1 MRSEKAQKN
10 RTGATI
16 YPHTDTLAPGVCSR
30 CLMGI
35 YIVAIAMYMPSLVQ
49 ADKFR
54 VRPMRIEF
62 EPYAGN
68 TLTQVIYVT
77 NEEPNKV
84 VTLDLGVVDVTQ
96 SEDGNP
102 QVIEPGS
109 DVNNPGTLSCRD
121 WIKLDKS
128 SIRLAPLTG
137 ASVELTVKVPPYA
150 HGFCIAGITIQS
162 RPKELTERGSSIV
175 LRFLIPV
182 LIEIQ
187 GRTMLQ
193 KVELTDVDMKFE
205 MPTEQSPATT
215 ILSMKV
221 ENNGKKFSR
230 LTGDITAQTL
240 FKERWRDITT
250 SGIREVGII
259 PGVILNLKNDIGRSL
274 PSGKY
279 KLKGKLYVDGR
290 RVKPIEKEIDFTGDP
305 AIKTAAVDA
314 ALDLE
319 PPELFISSMP
329 GATRSAV
336 LKVRNAS
343 DSAIDIA
350 VATAIPAVL
359 KGVAFGELQG
369 EALTCCDWIRI
380 VPDRFTLGAGKE
392 QGVRIIANMPKG
404 ESMQSNYYSDIRL
417 SAKYKADGQNAGLTN
432 AILCL
437 ENKRQK
443 AQPVG
448 QAMKVTVADEGN
460 SRYAIIGRFGNIGTV
475 HLTPRCTAEITTPEG
490 RSVRSILLTGEAG
503 LMLPLELRNFSG
515 IVDFSKIVAGVY
527 RLEAI
532 MQYGDGGRAT
542 KIVPIQVS
550 VRGEQRIV
558 EVIEPIIK
566 GG

>member
-1 MRSEKAQKN
+1 MGDMKAQRKS
-10 RTGATI
+10 AVVTI
-16 YPHTDTLAPGVCSR
+16 YNYTLWRLCALVIVLYLAP
-30 CLMGI
+30 L
-35 YIVAIAMYMPSLVQ
+35 AQ

-68 TLTQVIYVT
+68 KLTQVIYVT

-84 VTLDLGVVDVTQ
+84 MTMDLAVVDVTQ
-96 SEDGNP
+96 SEDGAP
-102 QVIEPGS
+102 QVIELSS
-109 DVNNPGTLSCRD
+109 DVNTSEASSCRE
-121 WIKLDKS
+121 WIKLNKN
-128 SIRLAPLTG
+128 SIRLDPLSGAP
-137 ASVELTVKVPPYA
+137 VELTVRVPPNA
-150 HGFCIAGITIQS
+150 HGFYIAGITVQS
-162 RPKELTERGSSIV
+162 NPKELAERGSSIIV
-175 LRFLIPV
+175 RFLIPI

-187 GRTMLQ
+187 GRTLLQ
-193 KVELTDVDMKFE
+193 KVELTDVDMQFK
-205 MPTEQSPATT
+205 MPTELSPATT
-215 ILSMKV
+215 LLSMKI
-221 ENNGKKFSR
+221 ENKGKKFSR
-230 LTGDITAQTL
+230 LTGSITAQTL
-240 FKERWRDITT
+240 FKEHWCDITT
-250 SGIREVGII
+250 SEIMEVGII
-259 PGVILNLKNDIGRSL
+259 PSVTLNLKNDISRSL

-290 RVKPIEKEIDFTGDP
+290 RAKPIEKDIDFTGDP
-305 AIKTAAVDA
+305 AIKTATVDA

-319 PPELFISSMP
+319 PPELFISSTP

-343 DSAIDIA
+343 DSTVDI
-350 VATAIPAVL
+350 VTATAIPATL

-369 EALTCCDWIRI
+369 EELTCCDWVRI
-380 VPDRFTLGAGKE
+380 VPDSFTLEAGKE
-392 QGVRIIANMPKG
+392 KNVRIIANMPKA
-404 ESMQSNYYSDIRL
+404 ESMQSDYYSNIKL

-437 ENKRQK
+437 ENKQQK

-448 QAMKVTVADEGN
+448 QAMKVTVANEEN

-475 HLTPRCTAEITTPEG
+475 HLTPRCTAELTTPEG
-490 RSVRSILLTGEAG
+490 KSVRSILLTGETG

-515 IVDFSKIVAGVY
+515 IVDFSGIAAGVY

-532 MQYGDGGRAT
+532 MHYGSGKT
-542 KIVPIQVS
+542 SKMVPIQVS
-550 VRGEQRIV
+550 VKGEQRIV